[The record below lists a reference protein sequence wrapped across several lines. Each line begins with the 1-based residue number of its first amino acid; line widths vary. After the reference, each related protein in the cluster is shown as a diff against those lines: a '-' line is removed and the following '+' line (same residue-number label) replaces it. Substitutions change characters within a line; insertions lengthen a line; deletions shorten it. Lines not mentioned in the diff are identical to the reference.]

1 MSRDQS
7 SNSSHEWKQRTIVS
21 AIAAALTPGF
31 AGFTG
36 VAQAQDQNEADD
48 ARLEEVIVSAR
59 KRDENVQDIPQSIQA
74 FSQDDITK
82 VGITNLRDLAKFV
95 PAMTVVGSSAGF
107 NKIIF
112 RGLADSARPFIAD
125 SSAAIYLDEQ
135 PLTTG
140 AQSPEIRPYDLARIE
155 TLAGPQGTLYGA
167 SSQSGTVRYIV
178 NKPDA
183 SQFEGNVGGG
193 LSYVHS
199 GEAGWDADAMMNIP
213 LIEDQLAIRLVA
225 FGGKD
230 PGYIDNVLGTSP
242 GRIDPETGEQ
252 IQGSKTNAAIVD
264 NNINSTA
271 FKGARASIKWLVNED
286 WALTGIYNYSDS
298 RVHGYNDYDPTQGDL
313 KTVKFRKESWD
324 DNWNNFQLTL
334 DGDLGG
340 VLLTSSTSYFER
352 DTAYVFDGTSGVAY
366 YHSVLGVYGYGTCG
380 DNPYYAAYNI
390 YDFSTACAL
399 NGVGY
404 DVNDADPTGFNRND
418 QRDTRWTHETRF
430 TGNSGR
436 WFWTAG
442 LFYQQAKQHWAF
454 DTYIDDYMQTESW
467 AAYNTIYGSLD
478 PTESRWSSD
487 ERNKRTDWS
496 VFGEATVDL
505 NDKWKLLIGAR
516 WYDVQVD
523 RTYTLK
529 VPATGPADVSTP
541 SGSDNGIL
549 PKFGFQYFFA
559 EDRMIYALYSE
570 GFRTGG
576 INRARGNPT
585 LPIEYGPDL
594 LNNYEAGLKSQWM
607 NGSLQFNLIG
617 YHQVWKDMQLE
628 LVDPSY
634 ICCSEPY
641 QNVIANLG
649 DATVDGFDL
658 EIFYQAS
665 EHVQLGW
672 VSTYLFNAKIN
683 DDISVSDERSP
694 EDVVLEI
701 PSGTRLPLTAD
712 LNFSAFA
719 EYDWQTSMMGGSQAY
734 VRLQTS
740 YTGDSYNRLVDD
752 DISGG
757 TGYGARVKQPHYNTW
772 DLRTGMSN
780 SDWEVTAYLD
790 NMFDKRGV
798 SYINTNSADY
808 FWGRQNHLVIQPR
821 TVGFRVKRFFN

>member
-1 MSRDQS
+1 MSRDQAS
-7 SNSSHEWKQRTIVS
+7 KPSHEWKQRTIVS

-31 AGFTG
+31 AGYTG
-36 VAQAQDQNEADD
+36 AAQAQEQNEADD
-48 ARLEEVIVSAR
+48 NRLEEVIVSAR
-59 KRDENVQDIPQSIQA
+59 KRDENIQDIPQSIQA
-74 FSQDDITK
+74 FSQGDLDK
-82 VGITNLRDLAKFV
+82 VGVASLKDLAKFV

-112 RGLADSARPFIAD
+112 RGVADSPRPFIAD

-183 SQFEGNVGGG
+183 SQFAGNVGGG
-193 LSYVHS
+193 MSYVHN
-199 GEAGWDADAMMNIP
+199 GEIGWDADAMMNIP

-225 FGGKD
+225 YGGKD
-230 PGYIDNVLGTSP
+230 PGYIDNVFGNTP
-242 GRIDPETGEQ
+242 GRIDPETGEY
-252 IQGSKTNAAIVD
+252 IQGSKTNADIVR
-264 NNINSTA
+264 NNINSTP
-271 FKGARASIKWLVNED
+271 FKGLRASAKWLVNEN
-286 WALTGIYNYSDS
+286 WAVTGIYNYSDS
-298 RVHGYNDYDPTQGDL
+298 RVNGYNDYDPTQGDL
-313 KTVKFRKESWD
+313 KTVKFYKESWND
-324 DNWNNFQLTL
+324 SWNNFQLTL
-334 DGDLGG
+334 DGDLNG

-366 YHSVLGVYGYGTCG
+366 YHSVLGAYGYGTCG
-380 DNPYYAAYNI
+380 TENLYYAAYNI

-404 DVNDADPTGFNRND
+404 DVNDADPSGFNRND

-430 TGNSGR
+430 TGNTGR

-442 LFYQQAKQHWAF
+442 VFYQQAKQHWAF
-454 DTYIDDYMQTESW
+454 GTAIDGYPETQSF
-467 AAYNTIYGSLD
+467 AAYNTIYGPLD
-478 PTESRWSSD
+478 PTNIRWASD
-487 ERNKRTDWS
+487 ERNKRTDWA

-505 NDKWKLLIGAR
+505 SEKWKMLIGLR
-516 WYDVQVD
+516 WYDVKVD
-523 RTYTLK
+523 RTYTTWI
-529 VPATGPADVSTP
+529 PATAPPVINTP
-541 SGSDNGIL
+541 TGSDSGIL

-559 EDRMIYALYSE
+559 DDRMVYALYSE

-585 LPIEYGPDL
+585 LPVEYGPDL

-607 NGSLQFNLIG
+607 NGSLQLNLIG

-634 ICCSEPY
+634 NCCDEPY

-649 DATVDGFDL
+649 DAVIDGFDL

-672 VSTYLFNAKIN
+672 TSTYLLNAKIK
-683 DDISVSDERSP
+683 DDISVFDERAP
-694 EDVVLEI
+694 DFVVLDI

-719 EYDWQTSMMGGSQAY
+719 EYDWQTSLLGGSQAY

-740 YTGDSYNRLVDD
+740 YTGDSYNRMVDVD
-752 DISGG
+752 LGD

-772 DLRTGMSN
+772 DLRTGLSN
-780 SDWEVTAYLD
+780 SDWEVSVYLD
-790 NMFDKRGV
+790 NMFDKRGI
-798 SYINTNSADY
+798 SYINTNADY

-821 TVGFRVKRFFN
+821 TLGFHVKRYFN